1 MGNIEAESNFA
12 VQRLLYI
19 MEKIGKWAFIVGLV
33 LAVIA
38 GLGIQAMWIAW
49 VLVVLGLVVGFL
61 NVTAAES
68 RGFLLAAIGLMLSAT
83 AVQSI
88 PFVGELVTRIVS
100 NIIVFIAPAVLVVAL
115 KALFETAKD

>member
-1 MGNIEAESNFA
+1 MAKA
-12 VQRLLYI
+12 
-19 MEKIGKWAFIVGLV
+19 GKWAFIAGLII
-33 LAVIA
+33 AVIA
-38 GLGIQAMWIAW
+38 GLGVQAIWMAW

-61 NVTAAES
+61 NVTAEES

-88 PFVGELVTRIVS
+88 PFVGEVVTRIVS
-100 NIIVFIAPAVLVVAL
+100 SIIVFIAPAVLVVAL

>member
-1 MGNIEAESNFA
+1 
-12 VQRLLYI
+12 
-19 MEKIGKWAFIVGLV
+19 MEKIGKWAFIVGFV
-33 LAVIA
+33 LAAVA
-38 GLGIQAMWIAW
+38 GLGIQATWIAW

-61 NVTAAES
+61 NVTAQES

-88 PFVGELVTRIVS
+88 PFVGEMVTRIVS

>member
-1 MGNIEAESNFA
+1 
-12 VQRLLYI
+12 

-33 LAVIA
+33 LAVGA
-38 GLGIQAMWIAW
+38 GLGVQATWIAW

-61 NVTAAES
+61 NVTAQES

-88 PFVGELVTRIVS
+88 PFVGEMVTRIVS
-100 NIIVFIAPAVLVVAL
+100 NIIVFIAPAVLIVAL